1 MKYPLGSFSRFPH
14 QQRRAYARRQRAIEN
29 SAATHH
35 AQFRHHLEIEKAV
48 YIAMDEFLP
57 TMSVRTDEGIPVLA
71 EMKVR
76 MTRIK
81 RKHDAEKRVYYAYL
95 GETFQFFSR
104 IIALSPEVD
113 KMSHEDLK
121 EFIERFGGTLWTE
134 SVQHSD
140 GKIAF
145 D

>member
-1 MKYPLGSFSRFPH
+1 
-14 QQRRAYARRQRAIEN
+14 
-29 SAATHH
+29 
-35 AQFRHHLEIEKAV
+35 
-48 YIAMDEFLP
+48 MDEFLP